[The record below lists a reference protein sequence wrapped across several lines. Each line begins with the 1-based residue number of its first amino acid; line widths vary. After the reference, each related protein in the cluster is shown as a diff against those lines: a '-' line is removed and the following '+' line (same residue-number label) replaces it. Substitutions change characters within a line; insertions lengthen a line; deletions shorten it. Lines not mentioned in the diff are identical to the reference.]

1 MRLVCTE
8 GNIVTDMRNHVM
20 LWSSGD
26 TALPVRPAAWS
37 AAVIEQLEWESF
49 EALCGAFYRV
59 LGIRA
64 EIAPPE
70 IEGGV
75 DMRLFEDGAA
85 PQRCTAIVHCRTS
98 NVALDV
104 KAVRALHGAMAAEG
118 VREGILMAPRRFT
131 HKAHSF
137 AAAHRIT
144 LIDGQHLVG
153 LIEHLPPTQQ
163 HALLQFVGPGDWRTP
178 VCPLCGK
185 EMQAQM
191 SQRGP
196 RWACTDY
203 PECSGKLPMGE
214 APR

>member
-1 MRLVCTE
+1 MRLRCTE

-20 LWSSGD
+20 LRSSGD

-49 EALCGAFYRV
+49 EALCSAFYSV

-64 EIAPPE
+64 EIARTE
-70 IEGGV
+70 ANGGA
-75 DMRLFEDGAA
+75 DMRLFEDEAA

-118 VREGILMAPRRFT
+118 VREGILMAPKRFT

-153 LIEHLPPTQQ
+153 LIEHLPPKQQ
-163 HALLQFVGPGDWRTP
+163 QALLQFVGPGDWRTP

-185 EMQAQM
+185 EMQAQV

-196 RWACTDY
+196 GWACVDY
-203 PECSGKLPMGE
+203 PECSGKLPMDN